1 MKNILFPHH
10 SIREEQDKLIS
21 DVIEVVKT
29 KNNLI
34 AHAPTGLGKTAAIL
48 APTLTYALTHK
59 LNIFFLTSRH
69 TQHIIAIDTLK
80 KIKDKHNINFITTD
94 LIGRKW
100 MCALPNTS
108 KLRTNEFMEF
118 CKSQREDY
126 KCEFYINTKKKNGKL
141 ELKAKQM
148 LETLRNLSPA
158 HTEKIIKLCSDEK
171 LCPYEVSIALAK
183 NSSIIVCD
191 YHHLFHPGLYQNFL
205 KKINKKLEN
214 SIVIID
220 EGHNLPNRIRNLLST
235 TLSNLTI
242 KRAIKE
248 AKTNNKEDLIIYLIE
263 IQEILN
269 DFSKDLDIGKEKI
282 IKKENFIE
290 KINQI
295 KDYETLLAD
304 LEFAGDQIREIKKQS
319 YIGSIALFLETW
331 LGDDNGFARI
341 LSFRQYK
348 KQPLITLSYR
358 CLDPSLVTSEVIK
371 QSYSTI
377 IMSGTLTPTS
387 MYKDILGFQK
397 NTLEKIYQNP
407 FPPQNKLSLIIPK
420 TTTKFTLRNQEQFKA
435 IADICVK
442 ITNLIPGNTLIFF
455 PSYQLRNAIDTYFTP
470 KSKKTIFLETPNL
483 TKKEKNDLL
492 NKFKKYKKIGSVL
505 LAVAAASFS
514 ESIDL
519 PGDLLKCVIVVGLP
533 LQPPDLETK
542 ELINYYDKKYSK
554 GWDYGYILPAITKS
568 LQAAGRCI
576 RSETDKGA
584 IIFLDQRY
592 IWQHYFKCFPPDWK
606 IKVTED
612 YVKEIKNFF
621 KIQS

>member
-1 MKNILFPHH
+1 MKNTLFPHP

-21 DVIEVVKT
+21 DIEEAIKH
-29 KNNLI
+29 KNKLI
-34 AHAPTGLGKTAAIL
+34 AHAPTGLGKTAAVL
-48 APTLTYALTHK
+48 APVLSFALK
-59 LNIFFLTSRH
+59 QNLIIFFLTSRH

-80 KIKDKHNINFITTD
+80 KIKSKHEVNFITTD

-100 MCALPNTS
+100 MCALPNTD
-108 KLRTNEFMEF
+108 KLNNNDFNEF

-126 KCEFYINTKKKNGKL
+126 KCEFYCNTKKKKGSLQL
-141 ELKAKQM
+141 EAKQM
-148 LETLRNLSPA
+148 LGLLHDLSPI
-158 HTEKIIKLCSDEK
+158 HTEKTIKLCSDEK
-171 LCPYEVSIALAK
+171 LCPYEISIDLARK
-183 NSSIIVCD
+183 SSVIVCD
-191 YHHLFHPGLYQNFL
+191 YHHLFHPTISENFL
-205 KKINKKLEN
+205 LKINKKLEK
-214 SIVIID
+214 SIIIID
-220 EGHNLPNRIRNLLST
+220 EGHNLPKRIRNLLST
-235 TLSNLTI
+235 NLSNLII

-269 DFSKDLDIGKEKI
+269 DFSKDMQLGEEKL
-282 IKKENFIE
+282 IKKEVFKK
-290 KINQI
+290 KINEI
-295 KDYETLLAD
+295 KDYEELIAD

-319 YIGSIALFLETW
+319 YIGSIASFLETW
-331 LGDDNGFARI
+331 LGEDNGFARI
-341 LSFRQYK
+341 LSAKQFKRQ
-348 KQPLITLSYR
+348 PFISLSYR

-407 FPPQNKLSLIIPK
+407 FPQENKLSLIIPK

-455 PSYQLRNAIDTYFTP
+455 PSYQLRNSIDTYFTP
-470 KSKKTIFLETPNL
+470 KSKKTILLETPNL

-492 NKFKKYKKIGSVL
+492 NKFKKYKKQGSVL

-592 IWQHYFKCFPPDWK
+592 VWPNYMKCFPPDWK
-606 IKVTED
+606 IKATED
-612 YVKEIKNFF
+612 YEKEIKGFF
-621 KIQS
+621 GI

>member
-1 MKNILFPHH
+1 MKNILFPHP
-10 SIREEQDKLIS
+10 SVREEQDKLIS
-21 DVIEVVKT
+21 DVIETIENK
-29 KNNLI
+29 KHLI

-48 APTLTYALTHK
+48 APTLTYALTNK

-100 MCALPNTS
+100 MCALPNTY

-118 CKSQREDY
+118 CKSQREEY
-126 KCEFYINTKKKNGKL
+126 ICEYYTNTKKKTGSL
-141 ELKAKQM
+141 QPQAKEI
-148 LETLRNLSPA
+148 LETVKNISPM
-158 HTEKIIKLCSDEK
+158 HTEKTIKLCSDEK
-171 LCPYEVSIALAK
+171 LCPYEISIALAK
-183 NSSIIVCD
+183 DSQVIVCD
-191 YHHLFHPGLYQNFL
+191 YHHLFHPALAENFL
-205 KKINKKLEN
+205 KKVNKKLEN
-214 SIVIID
+214 SIIIID
-220 EGHNLPNRIRNLLST
+220 EGHNLPYRIRDLLST
-235 TLSNLTI
+235 NLSNLTV

-269 DFSKDLDIGKEKI
+269 DFSKDLELGQEKL
-282 IKKENFIE
+282 IKKESFKK
-290 KINQI
+290 KINEI
-295 KDYETLLAD
+295 KDYDELLAD
-304 LEFAGDQIREIKKQS
+304 FEFAGDQIRQLKKQS
-319 YIGSIALFLETW
+319 YIGSIAIFLETW
-331 LGDDNGFARI
+331 LGEDNGFTRI
-341 LSFRQYK
+341 LSFRQFK
-348 KQPLITLSYR
+348 RQPLITLSYM

-371 QSYSTI
+371 KSYSTI

-387 MYKDILGFQK
+387 MYKDILGFPN
-397 NTLEKIYQNP
+397 NTLEKIYLNP

-435 IADICVK
+435 IAEICVK
-442 ITNLIPGNTLIFF
+442 ITNLVPGNTAIFF
-455 PSYQLRNAIDTYFTP
+455 PSYELRNSIDTYFTP
-470 KSKKTIFLETPNL
+470 KSKKTILLEKPNL
-483 TKKEKNDLL
+483 TKKEKQSLL
-492 NKFKKYKKIGSVL
+492 NKFKKYKKQGSVL

-592 IWQHYFKCFPPDWK
+592 IWQSYFKCFPPDWK

-612 YVKEIKNFF
+612 YEKEIKGFF
-621 KIQS
+621 NIK